1 MSWILTISCYSN
13 GIWLGNFLPWLL
25 IEWSRPSISDHLN
38 TEQVKVHYSDKFA
51 FQMFAIQIP
60 IVKYLLKK
68 VFHSLILATPSNTS
82 LKVHFT
88 TFKYQTTYNEDL
100 NSKLVRYSIG
110 PKQFVRRMVR
120 LVFRSPLYSV
130 IQIFTICTVQNSSWL
145 PSELWTHLSILIG
158 WPQI

>member
-1 MSWILTISCYSN
+1 MSKHFTRIS
-13 GIWLGNFLPWLL
+13 
-25 IEWSRPSISDHLN
+25 IENYLFPPRFIIEE
-38 TEQVKVHYSDKFA
+38 T
-51 FQMFAIQIP
+51 P
-60 IVKYLLKK
+60 IHFPDPYCKYLLKK

-130 IQIFTICTVQNSSWL
+130 IQIFTICTVQNSPLL

-158 WPQI
+158 